1 VIVIEGKQCLE
12 MGFWKKLL
20 FWRRKRNVAVTTSDT
35 APQTSDVKE
44 VGAEEYKITS
54 DLRRKQKT
62 LSKIWGRNG

>member
-1 VIVIEGKQCLE
+1 
-12 MGFWKKLL
+12 M
-20 FWRRKRNVAVTTSDT
+20 AVTTSDT